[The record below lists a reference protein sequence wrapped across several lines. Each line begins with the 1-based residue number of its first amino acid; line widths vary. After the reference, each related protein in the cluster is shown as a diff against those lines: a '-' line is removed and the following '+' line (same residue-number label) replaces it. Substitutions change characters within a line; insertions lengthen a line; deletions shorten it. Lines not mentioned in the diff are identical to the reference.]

1 MNRFRVSADDAL
13 LLIIDIQERL
23 AAVMDERETVL
34 KNTTHLIELSKLFN
48 IPVIITEQYPKGL
61 GPTVSELRDAL
72 GDYQPIE
79 KVTFSCCGAQG
90 FMDAIRETG
99 RKKVLV
105 TGMETHIC
113 VLQTCLDL
121 LEQSLEVW
129 LIADA
134 LTSRRDYDKALSL
147 ELLRQAGCM
156 VTTTEAVLFQV
167 LKRAGTEEFKIISR
181 RIK

>member
-1 MNRFRVSADDAL
+1 MNRFRITSDDTV
-13 LLIIDIQERL
+13 LLIIDIQDRL
-23 AAVMDERETVL
+23 AAVMDEREMVVR
-34 KNTTHLIELSKLFN
+34 NTTHLIELSKLFD
-48 IPVIITEQYPKGL
+48 IPLVLTEQYPKGL
-61 GPTVSELRDAL
+61 GPTVSEIRDAL
-72 GDYQPIE
+72 KEYQPIE
-79 KVTFSCCGAQG
+79 KLTFSCCGAEG
-90 FMDAIRETG
+90 FLEAIKKTN

-121 LEQSLEVW
+121 LDEGLEVY

-134 LTSRRDYDKALSL
+134 LTSRRPYDKSIALDM
-147 ELLRQAGCM
+147 LREAGGM

-167 LKRAGTEEFKIISR
+167 LKKAGTEEFKIISR

>member
-1 MNRFRVSADDAL
+1 MNRFRVSADDAF

-23 AAVMDERETVL
+23 AAVMNERDTVI
-34 KNTTHLIELSKLFN
+34 KNTTHLIELSKLFD
-48 IPVIITEQYPKGL
+48 IPLVLTEQYPKGL
-61 GPTVSELRDAL
+61 GPTVSEIRNAL
-72 GDYQPIE
+72 KEYQPVE
-79 KVTFSCCGAQG
+79 KLSFSCCGAEG
-90 FMDAIRETG
+90 FLDAVKKTNR
-99 RKKVLV
+99 RKVLV

-121 LEQSLEVW
+121 LQEGLEVY

-134 LTSRRDYDKALSL
+134 ITSRRPYDKSIALDML
-147 ELLRQAGCM
+147 KGAGCI

-167 LKRAGTEEFKIISR
+167 LKKAGTEEFRVISR